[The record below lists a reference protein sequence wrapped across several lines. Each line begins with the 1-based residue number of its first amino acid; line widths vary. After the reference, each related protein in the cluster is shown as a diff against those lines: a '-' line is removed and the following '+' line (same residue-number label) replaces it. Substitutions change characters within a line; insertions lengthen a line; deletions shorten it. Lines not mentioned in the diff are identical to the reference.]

1 MLFVPFVTD
10 FFCLFVAEPWYDAS
24 AFLDLAA
31 REVQMQY
38 PIAIIASVALFFSL
52 GTRERLEIRDS
63 FEFEPSAQTVRK
75 IRWPKRSIEVA
86 LSTSLLSPGANIKSD
101 SDVVGAARRALAR
114 WSSLS
119 NINFVITWSTATS
132 VSPADAGDGVSL
144 LTIAGTPENEAF
156 NSEATTGRTRVF
168 FDPETGNIAE
178 ADISINPKPRA
189 EDGTQLQ
196 FSTDGTPGT
205 YDLEAT
211 FTHEIGHMLGLDHSS
226 VLSSTMQGRQAFN
239 GTFGL
244 PALTERTLSEEDRQK
259 IRGLYGPKLKLG
271 RIEGR
276 LVDNRTPGTLMP
288 LNGVNVWAENV
299 VNGRLIASDV
309 TAEDGTYRLE
319 GLAPGLYRVVV
330 ASGADT
336 AQKFRSFELSSQI
349 IVKPD
354 VATPLSS
361 SLVPQQASVLNPKV
375 IGLNAELS
383 TVALPLT
390 PGKRVKIY
398 FGGEGVD
405 QVPGTS
411 IAVNSPFFTV
421 DPATLAREQIAAPFP
436 VVSIELQV
444 AANAPFGD
452 YTLRL
457 QSNSGE
463 TAYVPGAI
471 TIDPGAASTF
481 ANPVDDF
488 RFFVTQQYTDLT
500 GREPDSAMLDK
511 LTAQLSGCNSRSDCL
526 RMRRIEISTN
536 LLVENELPATGVFL
550 YGLYSAALGR
560 QPRYAELETDRA
572 LILGQKSELE
582 AMRLAL
588 TTAFMERGE
597 FKRRFPATMKP
608 SDFVDSLLATI
619 VQTTGVDLASERSLL
634 IGLLDDSANG
644 RAAVLTRLASDQ
656 RVVDANYNHA
666 LVLFQYFTYLRR
678 NPDEAAYNAWVNTL
692 KSKPLRDPDAARS
705 LVCNFLNSTEY
716 QNRFT
721 MVATHTNRE
730 CN

>member
-1 MLFVPFVTD
+1 
-10 FFCLFVAEPWYDAS
+10 
-24 AFLDLAA
+24 
-31 REVQMQY
+31 MQY
-38 PIAIIASVALFFSL
+38 PVAIITSLALFFAF
-52 GTRERLEIRDS
+52 GNRERLEIRDS

-75 IRWPKRSIEVA
+75 IRWPRKTIEVA
-86 LSTSLLSPGANIKSD
+86 LSTSLLSPGSNIKPE

-119 NINFVITWSTATS
+119 NINFIVTWSPATS
-132 VSPADAGDGVSL
+132 VSPAEAGDGISL
-144 LTIAGTPENEAF
+144 LTIAVTPENEAF
-156 NSEATTGRTRVF
+156 NSEGTTGRTRVF

-178 ADISINPKPRA
+178 ADISINPRPRA
-189 EDGTQLQ
+189 EDGTELQ

-211 FTHEIGHMLGLDHSS
+211 FTHEIGHLLGLDHSS

-244 PALTERTLSEEDRQK
+244 PALTERTLTEEDRQK

-276 LVDNRTPGTLMP
+276 LVDNRTAGALTP

-299 VNGRLIASDV
+299 ANGRLIASDV
-309 TAEDGTYRLE
+309 TAEDGTYHLQ
-319 GLAPGLYRVVV
+319 GLAPGQYRVVV
-330 ASGADT
+330 SSSADAT
-336 AQKFRSFELSSQI
+336 QKFRSFELSSQI
-349 IVKPD
+349 TVKAD
-354 VATPLSS
+354 VATPLNS
-361 SLVPQQASVLNPKV
+361 SLVPPQASSLSPKM

-398 FGGEGVD
+398 LGGEGVD

-421 DPATLAREQIAAPFP
+421 DPATLTREQIAAPFP
-436 VVSIELQV
+436 IVSIELQV
-444 AANAPFGD
+444 APNVPFGD

-471 TIDPGAASTF
+471 TIDPGVTSMLS
-481 ANPVDDF
+481 NPVDDF

-500 GREPDSAMLDK
+500 GREPDSATLDK
-511 LTAQLSGCNSRSDCL
+511 LTAQLTGCNLRSDCL
-526 RMRRIEISTN
+526 RTRRIDISTN

-550 YGLYSAALGR
+550 YGLYSTGLGR
-560 QPRYAELETDRA
+560 QPRYPELETDRA
-572 LILGQKSELE
+572 LILNQKSELE
-582 AMRLAL
+582 AVRLAL
-588 TTAFMERGE
+588 ASAFIDRAE

-608 SDFVDSLLATI
+608 SEFIDSLLATM
-619 VQTTGVDLASERSLL
+619 VQSTGVDLTSERSLL
-634 IGLLDDSANG
+634 IGLLDDSVNG
-644 RAAVLTRLASDQ
+644 RGVVLNRLAADQ

-678 NPDEAAYNAWVNTL
+678 SPDEAGFNAWVNTL
-692 KSKPLRDPDAARS
+692 KTKPLRDPDAARS
-705 LVCNFLNSTEY
+705 LVCNFLSSAEY

-721 MVATHTNRE
+721 MNPTHNSRE